1 MHIGPAYPIP
11 CPILILSKFLILDW
25 LRNQRPNLK
34 GEFAMHRLEPKF
46 ALYLINER
54 RIANRDR
61 LRPSIISP
69 RQLSGKRVALPI
81 SRCAC

>member
-1 MHIGPAYPIP
+1 
-11 CPILILSKFLILDW
+11 LDW
-25 LRNQRPNLK
+25 LRNQRPDLK
-34 GEFAMHRLEPKF
+34 GEFAMHCLEPKF

-69 RQLSGKRVALPI
+69 QLSGKRFAYPFAVCSLKICHFRKATNPLKG
-81 SRCAC
+81 RDR